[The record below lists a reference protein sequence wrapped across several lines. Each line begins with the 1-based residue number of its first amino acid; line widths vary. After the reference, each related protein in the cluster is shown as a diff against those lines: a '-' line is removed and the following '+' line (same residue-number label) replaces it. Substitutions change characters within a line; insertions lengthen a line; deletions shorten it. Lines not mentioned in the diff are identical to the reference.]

1 MRRSLYSWLASGLLL
16 GIVLV
21 LGVGMTTT
29 EAQADTL
36 SRISVLFGLVLALG
50 SFLAFLGLEGR
61 RIVLKQAI
69 TTASAIQAIRQGL
82 EVALFAVGW
91 LLLRMYTELHIW
103 ETSLLLLA
111 FVSAEIAL
119 SSRRHAGTTEGI
131 S

>member
-1 MRRSLYSWLASGLLL
+1 MKRALYSWLASGLLL

-61 RIVLKQAI
+61 RIVLKQAV

-91 LLLRMYTELHIW
+91 LLLRMYTELRIW